1 MKNAT
6 QIINSIQCKPQFHR
20 LLEHGCISRLKSSL
34 LSSIQKS
41 IKFGYIKNETLFFVL
56 STNLNKLDVNNIINM
71 IKSIL
76 NSPMIM
82 ESQNFLEC
90 SDLKI
95 KDVVCF
101 VDHKPKIAL
110 EVYSSNQGNTNY
122 VERATGDIEV
132 DIEDPK
138 LRELAMSILTIIKA
152 KHES

>member
-6 QIINSIQCKPQFHR
+6 QIINSIQYRPQFHR
-20 LLEHGCISRLKSSL
+20 LLEHKCISRLKSSL
-34 LSSIQKS
+34 LSSVQKN
-41 IKFGYIKNETLFFVL
+41 IKFGYIKNDTLFFVL

-90 SDLKI
+90 SDLMI

-101 VDHKPKIAL
+101 VDHKPKIEL
-110 EVYSSNQGNTNY
+110 KIYTSNQGDTNFA
-122 VERATGDIEV
+122 ERATGDIEV
-132 DIEDPK
+132 EIDDPK
-138 LRELAMSILTIIKA
+138 LRELAMSILAIIKA